1 MSTLKADTIV
11 ASDGTSP
18 VTLTK
23 QAAAKA
29 FYLFDQR
36 GTILGANTSGQSL
49 NISSTSDVSTGKISP
64 SFTNSMSDSEYSPVC
79 SAHYDGDNESATRF
93 SGPLDLTA
101 SSYEQIGNYSN
112 GSMDDNYFQSA
123 VFGDLA

>member
-1 MSTLKADTIV
+1 MSTLKADTIQN
-11 ASDGTSP
+11 TSGGAA
-18 VTLTK
+18 TLTK
-23 QAAAKA
+23 QSAAKA

-36 GTILGANTSGQSL
+36 GTILGANTAGQTF

-64 SFTNSMSDSEYSPVC
+64 SFTNSMSDTEYSPVC
-79 SAHYDGDNESATRF
+79 SAHYDGDNETSARF

-112 GSMDDNYFQSA
+112 GNMDDNYFQSA